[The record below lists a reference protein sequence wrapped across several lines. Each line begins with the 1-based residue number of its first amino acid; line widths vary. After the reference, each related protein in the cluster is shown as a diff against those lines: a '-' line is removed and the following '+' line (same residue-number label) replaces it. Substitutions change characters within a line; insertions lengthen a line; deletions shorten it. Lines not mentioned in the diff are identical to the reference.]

1 MTYQGPVDYGDDE
14 KRYRKT
20 GVSKTKSKITNP
32 FIQLAV
38 HQGPVRKDTDETKY
52 RRTGVSERR
61 KYQGPVRPGTDEKI
75 FRETGIAYNP
85 NKPREDVALAIGIGA
100 KVVKA
105 AAKAAAKKAGG
116 YAGRKIDSKLN
127 QRVTSKKVFKK
138 QQRMTVVQKVQKIK
152 SPSSYTSV
160 YMKDELEQDKRNF
173 FFS

>member
-1 MTYQGPVDYGDDE
+1 MTD
-14 KRYRKT
+14 KT
-20 GVSKTKSKITNP
+20 
-32 FIQLAV
+32 
-38 HQGPVRKDTDETKY
+38 
-52 RRTGVSERR
+52 
-61 KYQGPVRPGTDEKI
+61 
-75 FRETGIAYNP
+75 
-85 NKPREDVALAIGIGA
+85 REDVALAIGIGA

-105 AAKAAAKKAGG
+105 AAKKAGGYAGTAAKKAGG

>member
-1 MTYQGPVDYGDDE
+1 MT
-14 KRYRKT
+14 
-20 GVSKTKSKITNP
+20 
-32 FIQLAV
+32 
-38 HQGPVRKDTDETKY
+38 
-52 RRTGVSERR
+52 
-61 KYQGPVRPGTDEKI
+61 YQGPVRPGTDEKI

-85 NKPREDVALAIGIGA
+85 NKPREDVAFAIGVGA

-105 AAKAAAKKAGG
+105 AAKKAVGYAGTAAKKAGG

-127 QRVTSKKVFKK
+127 KRVTSKKVFKK

>member
-1 MTYQGPVDYGDDE
+1 MT
-14 KRYRKT
+14 
-20 GVSKTKSKITNP
+20 
-32 FIQLAV
+32 
-38 HQGPVRKDTDETKY
+38 
-52 RRTGVSERR
+52 
-61 KYQGPVRPGTDEKI
+61 YQGPVRPGTDEKI

-85 NKPREDVALAIGIGA
+85 NKPREDVALAIGRGA

-105 AAKAAAKKAGG
+105 AAKKAGGYAGTAAKKAGGYAGTAAKKAGG